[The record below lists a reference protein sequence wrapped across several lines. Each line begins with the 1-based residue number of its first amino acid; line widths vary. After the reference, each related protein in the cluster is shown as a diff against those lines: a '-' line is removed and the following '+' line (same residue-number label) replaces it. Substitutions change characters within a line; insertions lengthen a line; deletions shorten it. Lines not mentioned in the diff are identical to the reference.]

1 MVSGSANY
9 EKEGKGMVTS
19 LCIYRVKPGCEAAFK
34 KLLAKHW
41 PTLRRVGLAADV
53 PSAVYAGSEGE
64 NEPIFVELLHWQDA
78 SGAETAHEVPD
89 VMAVWEPM
97 GKLCEG
103 RAGRPAM
110 EFPRVEPVE
119 IHFEA

>member
-1 MVSGSANY
+1 
-9 EKEGKGMVTS
+9 MVTS
-19 LCIYRVKPGCEAAFK
+19 LCIYRVKPGAEPAFQQ
-34 KLLAKHW
+34 LLARHW

-53 PSAVYAGSEGE
+53 ASTVYAGSEGE
-64 NEPIFVELLHWQDA
+64 QQPIFVELLHWRDA
-78 SGAETAHEVPD
+78 GGADRAHEIPE

-97 GKLCEG
+97 GKLCES